1 MDGFKI
7 WFLTTNLQFYIVK
20 MTHIQIIQNCTK
32 QTVPIL
38 GESVLKDIHVYK
50 YIHAVLIHSL
60 FHLCWNKYNAY
71 LYSEYHIVQMCKS
84 FL

>member
-1 MDGFKI
+1 
-7 WFLTTNLQFYIVK
+7 

-60 FHLCWNKYNAY
+60 FHLC
-71 LYSEYHIVQMCKS
+71 
-84 FL
+84 